1 MATFYIDTNSFST
14 ATAVWDDSNLT
25 IKAPDGFYS
34 FAGIYRQQL
43 GGILLNVI
51 NCFAPPP
58 PPIPCDEYSVDSSE
72 ETVNIEYTDCEG
84 VPVSVELLP
93 SSSTTFCAQRG
104 SVNASG
110 GIINLIGNC

>member
-14 ATAVWDDSNLT
+14 ATAVWNDSNLT

-34 FAGIYRQQL
+34 FSGIYRQQL

-51 NCFAPPP
+51 NCFPPPP
-58 PPIPCDEYSVDSSE
+58 PPIPCDEYSVDSFE

-84 VPVSVELLP
+84 SPVSVELLP
-93 SSSTTFCAQRG
+93 STSTSFCAQRG
-104 SVNASG
+104 SVSAPG
-110 GIINLIGNC
+110 GLINLIGNC